1 MHLRLRHA
9 PGAQDMGASAMAVTA
24 ARWPFCAANMLLDGG
39 PILRHLSYVTI
50 DDIAAEDV
58 EAVQRF
64 LDKHSR
70 NTIPYKTFEITFH
83 RSGGAG
89 GQNVNKV
96 NTKVYMRFKL
106 DEQSWLPKYVRQRMR
121 DLDSKRINTRGEYL
135 ITSEKTRMQR
145 HNIEDCLD
153 RLWESISTA
162 AELPKGPDE
171 EQIKRIE
178 GLKKSEKARNK
189 EHKKRQS
196 MRKANRRKGGSDD
209 F

>member
-1 MHLRLRHA
+1 M
-9 PGAQDMGASAMAVTA
+9 AMMAT
-24 ARWPFCAANMLLDGG
+24 RWPLHTTNALLHGSST
-39 PILRHLSYVTI
+39 LRYSSYATI

-64 LDKHSR
+64 LGKHSR
-70 NTIPYKTFEITFH
+70 DTIPYKTFEITFH

-135 ITSEKTRMQR
+135 ITSEKTRLQR
-145 HNIEDCLD
+145 HNIGDCLD

-178 GLKKSEKARNK
+178 SLKKSEKARNK